1 MLRTLLSPIRARF
14 DLSNSQPLSAS
25 PRSPRSPLLRRSR
38 SKSGLSLLDQ
48 SLDDEDDGLEDFA
61 RDVMVELMRNAV
73 ETLKT
78 AEDVKVKT
86 EVRAPFPPSFCL
98 SWREMLTM
106 CRVVV
111 GATTRRW
118 RRFSEF

>member
-14 DLSNSQPLSAS
+14 DLSNPQPLSAS
-25 PRSPRSPLLRRSR
+25 PRSPRSPLVRRSR
-38 SKSGLSLLDQ
+38 SRSGLSLLDQ

-78 AEDVKVKT
+78 TEDVKTKT
-86 EVRAPFPPSFCL
+86 EVRASL
-98 SWREMLTM
+98 TLLARE
-106 CRVVV
+106 RII
-111 GATTRRW
+111 
-118 RRFSEF
+118 

>member
-38 SKSGLSLLDQ
+38 SRSGLSLLDQ

-86 EVRAPFPPSFCL
+86 EVRARHLPLHHFPSFPSFPL
-98 SWREMLTM
+98 TLFLFFLARE
-106 CRVVV
+106 
-111 GATTRRW
+111 W
-118 RRFSEF
+118 II